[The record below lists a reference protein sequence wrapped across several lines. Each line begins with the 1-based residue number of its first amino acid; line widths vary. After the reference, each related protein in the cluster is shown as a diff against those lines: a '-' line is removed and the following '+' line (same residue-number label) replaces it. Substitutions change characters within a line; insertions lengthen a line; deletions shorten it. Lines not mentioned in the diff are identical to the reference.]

1 MVESRLFTPGTIGK
15 IEIKNRIIR
24 SATFTRTA
32 TKDGRVTSPMLN
44 LYTELARGGTGLIIT
59 GVISIDQAG
68 PVGTNALAYFDDT
81 YIADHK
87 KLVDAVHTSSL
98 DVKIAAQIGHS
109 GRQSTYPKLESVA
122 PSAIPEKSSGRVP
135 RELKLD
141 EIKAIIEKFIRVGR
155 RAYESGYDA
164 VQLHA
169 AHGYLLS
176 SFLSPYMNTRTDEY
190 GGRLENNARI
200 LVDIIKGLRN
210 ETGKNFPIMIK
221 LQSQDGIPAGLS
233 LDEGVKIAKHV
244 ADAGYDAI
252 EPSGGFR
259 ETLTSS
265 DGWGIP
271 SRPVRKPDEE
281 NYFLPAVKAI
291 KAVAPGRAVVLMGG
305 VKNPVTADRILG
317 DGLADFVAMSRPLIC
332 EPDLPNRWK
341 RGDISPA
348 WCKSCNT
355 CYKSLMEGPLECVV
369 RLKRERKRLRD
380 EKKQQAT

>member
-1 MVESRLFTPGTIGK
+1 MEAPRLFTPGKIGNV
-15 IEIKNRIIR
+15 EVKNRIIR

-32 TKDGRVTSPMLN
+32 TKDGRVTDPLLN
-44 LYTELARGGTGLIIT
+44 LYTELARGGSGLIVT
-59 GVISIDQAG
+59 GVVTIDQAG
-68 PVGTNALAYFDDT
+68 PAGQGALAYYDDT

-87 KLVDAVHTSSL
+87 KLVDAVHASSPG
-98 DVKIAAQIGHS
+98 VKFAAQIGHS

-122 PSAIPEKSSGRVP
+122 PSAIPEKTSGRVP
-135 RELKLD
+135 RALKLD
-141 EIKAIIEKFIRVGR
+141 EIKAIIEKFVRAGR

-176 SFLSPYMNTRTDEY
+176 SFLSPYMNTRTDDY
-190 GGRLENNARI
+190 GGRLENRARI
-200 LVDIIKGLRN
+200 LVDIIKGLQN
-210 ETGKNFPIMIK
+210 ETGNAFPIMIK
-221 LQSQDGIPAGLS
+221 LQSQDGVPAGLT

-252 EPSGGFR
+252 EPSGGFS
-259 ETLTSS
+259 ETLTSIN
-265 DGWGIP
+265 GWGIP
-271 SRPVRKPDEE
+271 SKPVLKPEEE

-291 KAVAPGRAVVLMGG
+291 KSIAPDRAVILMGG
-305 VKNPVTADRILG
+305 VRNPVSVDRILG
-317 DGLADFVAMSRPLIC
+317 DGSADFVAMSRPLIC

-341 RGDISPA
+341 GGDLSPA

-369 RLKRERKRLRD
+369 RLKRERKRLRL
-380 EKKQQAT
+380 EKKQ